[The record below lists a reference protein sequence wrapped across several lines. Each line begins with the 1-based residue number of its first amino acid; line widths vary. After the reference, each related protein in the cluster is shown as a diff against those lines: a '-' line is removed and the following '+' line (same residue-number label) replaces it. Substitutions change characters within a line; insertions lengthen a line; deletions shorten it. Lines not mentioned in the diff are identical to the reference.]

1 MSLGTVDG
9 ICCPRVVKTVVVT
22 QVTTVVRRISVH
34 RVDSYPFVMARLLC
48 KSMLLGYFADTM
60 IAVAMAFEAELTKR
74 RKVMTV
80 GICIVPRRC

>member
-1 MSLGTVDG
+1 
-9 ICCPRVVKTVVVT
+9 
-22 QVTTVVRRISVH
+22 
-34 RVDSYPFVMARLLC
+34 
-48 KSMLLGYFADTM
+48 MLLGYFADTM